1 VTVLAMAVTVRMRVL
16 GVRVRVGVFICG
28 AALLLVVMM
37 VVVVGVVGLVV
48 AVLVGVFVFVF
59 VVSVAVIVGVGV
71 LGFVVVVVVLMLP
84 VPCEGRK
91 GGSEQGKPRC
101 DTQTPAFS
109 REARTVVMVV
119 VVRMLFR
126 ACVGSEGRE
135 LGVEDEAKTRI
146 KIAAPSNQPAS
157 HATHVNLQRLRSIYR
172 AACVCVRLTGGIGR
186 CHVCTQARTY
196 RGASCETPPPPCR
209 RAPHDGAWDAW

>member
-1 VTVLAMAVTVRMRVL
+1 VGVTVLAMAVTVQMRVV

-28 AALLLVVMM
+28 PALLLVVMM

-48 AVLVGVFVFVF
+48 AVLVGVFVFV
-59 VVSVAVIVGVGV
+59 VSVAVIVGVGV
-71 LGFVVVVVVLMLP
+71 LAFVVVVVVLMLP

-101 DTQTPAFS
+101 DTQTPAFP

-119 VVRMLFR
+119 EVRMLFR

-135 LGVEDEAKTRI
+135 FGVEDEAKTRI

-157 HATHVNLQRLRSIYR
+157 HAKHTSICKGCALSTELR
-172 AACVCVRLTGGIGR
+172 ACVCV
-186 CHVCTQARTY
+186 
-196 RGASCETPPPPCR
+196 
-209 RAPHDGAWDAW
+209 